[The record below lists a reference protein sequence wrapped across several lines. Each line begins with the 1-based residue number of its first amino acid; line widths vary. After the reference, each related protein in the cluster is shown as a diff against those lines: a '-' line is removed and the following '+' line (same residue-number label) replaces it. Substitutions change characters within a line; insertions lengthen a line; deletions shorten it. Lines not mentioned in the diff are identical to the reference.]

1 MDRIRAKTAFKA
13 YGEKYNIENIN
24 IRLKIDHTYRVAQ
37 FCERISKS
45 LTENASD
52 IELAWLLGL
61 LHDIG
66 RFEQLKRYNTF
77 VDKDS
82 IDHADLGADILFS
95 NSLIYEFIDEQEV
108 FPLIE
113 AAIRFHN
120 KLKVPED
127 LDENTLAFTN
137 ILRDADKCDIFRV
150 ICEPPFNGRARAIL
164 ASPEPARDLV
174 MNCIKEHRCVPRTFT
189 TTPFESL
196 LSQCCLAFELV
207 FEESRGIV
215 KEQGYLNRLMNIHLM
230 SPLREQMDFLR
241 EELREYI

>member
-13 YGEKYNIENIN
+13 YVEKYNIENIN

-61 LHDIG
+61 LHDI
-66 RFEQLKRYNTF
+66 
-77 VDKDS
+77 
-82 IDHADLGADILFS
+82 
-95 NSLIYEFIDEQEV
+95 
-108 FPLIE
+108 
-113 AAIRFHN
+113 
-120 KLKVPED
+120 
-127 LDENTLAFTN
+127 
-137 ILRDADKCDIFRV
+137 
-150 ICEPPFNGRARAIL
+150 
-164 ASPEPARDLV
+164 
-174 MNCIKEHRCVPRTFT
+174 FT

>member
-13 YGEKYNIENIN
+13 YVEKYNIENIN

-45 LTENASD
+45 LTENAAD

-95 NSLIYEFIDEQEV
+95 NGLIYEFIDDY
-108 FPLIE
+108 
-113 AAIRFHN
+113 RN
-120 KLKVPED
+120 
-127 LDENTLAFTN
+127 NT
-137 ILRDADKCDIFRV
+137 
-150 ICEPPFNGRARAIL
+150 
-164 ASPEPARDLV
+164 
-174 MNCIKEHRCVPRTFT
+174 
-189 TTPFESL
+189 
-196 LSQCCLAFELV
+196 
-207 FEESRGIV
+207 
-215 KEQGYLNRLMNIHLM
+215 
-230 SPLREQMDFLR
+230 
-241 EELREYI
+241 